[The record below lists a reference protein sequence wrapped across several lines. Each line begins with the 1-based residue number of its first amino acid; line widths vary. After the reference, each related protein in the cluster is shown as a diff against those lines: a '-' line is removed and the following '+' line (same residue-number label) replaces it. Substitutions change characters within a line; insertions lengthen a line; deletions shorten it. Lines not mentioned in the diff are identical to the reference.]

1 MDDQVI
7 ECPMHNGRFD
17 YRTGQAKGPPACN
30 NLNTYPVQIE
40 DDRVM
45 IWLE

>member
-1 MDDQVI
+1 
-7 ECPMHNGRFD
+7 MHNGRFD
-17 YRTGQAKGPPACN
+17 YRTGQAKGPPACI